1 MRSLLRFKL
10 PIAANAE
17 LQDGCSFQI
26 TLAHHQN
33 SVRPNRIFIRPN
45 RIFSVVKD
53 FPGMVDKGVAAEVW
67 DRWQH
72 VLSPHLHLNLG
83 CEAPT
88 PATVLPFLVQNLGFR
103 LSSCY

>member
-1 MRSLLRFKL
+1 MAQNPQRQHAGPSL
-10 PIAANAE
+10 
-17 LQDGCSFQI
+17 GCKGSDTENGGQGFLQI

-33 SVRPNRIFIRPN
+33 SVRPNL
-45 RIFSVVKD
+45 IFSVVKD

-72 VLSPHLHLNLG
+72 VLSPHLHLSLG

>member
-10 PIAANAE
+10 PITANAE
-17 LQDGCSFQI
+17 LQDGCSLQI

-33 SVRPNRIFIRPN
+33 SVRPNVI
-45 RIFSVVKD
+45 SGVVKD